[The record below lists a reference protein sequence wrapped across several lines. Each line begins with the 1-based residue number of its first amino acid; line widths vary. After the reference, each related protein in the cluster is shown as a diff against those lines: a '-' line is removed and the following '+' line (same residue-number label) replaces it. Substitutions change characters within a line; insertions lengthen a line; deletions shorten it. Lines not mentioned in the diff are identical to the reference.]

1 MVKSHLKRF
10 ATPTTWKIK
19 KKGITFIARP
29 NPGAHP
35 IGLSIPLSV
44 LMKDILKCAQT
55 TREVKKLLKFK
66 EVLVDERRVQDHH
79 FPVGLMDVVNLKPA
93 NEHYR
98 VVFDEKGNLTAI
110 KIDAKE
116 SKLKLSRV
124 KKKTTI
130 KGGKMQINL
139 SDSRNI
145 IVDKGDYKL
154 GDSIVLELPSQ
165 KIVNHFKLEKGAA
178 ILLIAGKH
186 IAETG
191 VVEKTGGHVIIYKN
205 EKGETKTTSRKY
217 AFVIG
222 KDKPAIK
229 IK

>member
-29 NPGAHP
+29 KPGAHP
-35 IGLSIPLSV
+35 MRLSLPLSV
-44 LMKDILKCAQT
+44 LMKDMLKCAQT

-66 EVLVDERRVQDHH
+66 EVLVDGRRVHDHH
-79 FPVGLMDVVNLKPA
+79 FPVGLMDVVTLKLA
-93 NEHYR
+93 KEHYR
-98 VVFDEKGNLTAI
+98 VVFDEKGSLTTI
-110 KIDAKE
+110 KIDEKE

-124 KKKTTI
+124 KKKTTL

-154 GDSIVLELPSQ
+154 GDSLAIELPSQ
-165 KIVNHFKLEKGAA
+165 KIANHFKLEKGAA

-186 IAETG
+186 IAEIG
-191 VVEKTGGHVIIYKN
+191 VVEKAGAYVITYKN
-205 EKGETKTTSRKY
+205 EKGDIKTTSKKY